1 MKIVFV
7 QPRTGFKGHT
17 WEALN
22 IGYLTSY
29 LRNYYDAGLNIEFYS
44 GFYDSDET
52 ILNAC
57 EDADIIGMSCTSPQ
71 YKHGLQLANQI
82 KNKRNRIVFGGV
94 HASAVP
100 DLLLKE
106 PSIDVVVV
114 GEGEKAMLQIVS
126 DFHEAKKVSEKLL
139 HFDFVEDLDTIPF
152 PDRITI
158 KNERNIQQA
167 YKDNGV
173 RITSVLTSRGCP
185 YRCAFCCSDTI
196 WKRKTRIRSV
206 RNVLKEIEELVE
218 KWKIQFLKFSDDTFT
233 LNKKWIAEFSR
244 LKIEMGFDLPYGCN
258 AHVNTIDENML
269 KHLTDRNCTELW
281 YGVESGSPQILKDM
295 RKNTSIDR
303 IKKVFRLTK
312 AYGIK
317 TRAYFLLGM
326 PNETIEDIQMTE
338 KLCDELEPDIVGFS
352 LLSPFPNNEFFDY
365 NTMKDWD
372 WSMFDEYN
380 NDWVQTKTLTN
391 QQLKDEQRRLVEK
404 YQQKI
409 TFRQKQEKNKQ

>member
-22 IGYLTSY
+22 IGYLSSY
-29 LRNYYDAGLNIEFYS
+29 LKTYYNAELNIEFYS
-44 GFYDSDET
+44 GFYDSDDI
-52 ILNAC
+52 ILAAC

-71 YKHGLQLANQI
+71 YKHGLHLANQI
-82 KNKRNRIVFGGV
+82 KNKHNRIVFGGV
-94 HASAVP
+94 HASALP
-100 DLLLKE
+100 NLLLRE
-106 PSIDVVVV
+106 PSIDIVVA
-114 GEGEKAMLQIVS
+114 GEGEKAMVQIVS
-126 DFHEAKKVSEKLL
+126 DFHEGKKVSEKLL

-152 PDRITI
+152 PDRTTI

-185 YRCAFCCSDTI
+185 FRCAFCCSDTV
-196 WKRKTRIRSV
+196 WGRKTRIRSV
-206 RNVLKEIEELVE
+206 HNVLKEIEELV
-218 KWKIQFLKFSDDTFT
+218 KNWNIQFLKFSDDTFT
-233 LNKKWIAEFSR
+233 LNKKWIAKFSQ
-244 LKIEMGFDLPYGCN
+244 LKIEMGLDLPYGSN
-258 AHVNTIDENML
+258 AHVNTIDEDLL
-269 KHLTDRNCTELW
+269 KHLADSNCTELW
-281 YGVESGSPQILKDM
+281 YGVESGSPKILKDM
-295 RKNTSIDR
+295 RKSTSIDR

-312 AYGIK
+312 DYGIK

-326 PNETIEDIQMTE
+326 PNETIEDIKLTE
-338 KLCDELEPDIVGFS
+338 KLCDDLEPDVVGFS

-365 NTMKDWD
+365 NRMKDWD

-391 QQLKDEQRRLVEK
+391 QQLKDEQKRLVEK
-404 YQQKI
+404 YQRKI
-409 TFRQKQEKNKQ
+409 TFRQKKETDEK